1 MPTIIWP
8 LLDKL
13 NRTIAFQGRPRSQAV
28 RGVTVIPTMPWDA
41 LSQRPGAPNFGRV
54 NTGPTLW
61 DTAPW
66 RLGQAAL
73 GLQSE
78 RLQAFK
84 TNPRV
89 SKLALQTKVPA
100 VVRPLQIPARI
111 AMISG
116 VTRDSAG
123 AILGGCTV
131 ELYLTATDEP
141 LFKVVSDATTGAF
154 TFTCARYAPRTH
166 YIVAYKAGG
175 TDVAGT
181 TLNTLIGV

>member
-1 MPTIIWP
+1 
-8 LLDKL
+8 
-13 NRTIAFQGRPRSQAV
+13 
-28 RGVTVIPTMPWDA
+28 MPWDA
-41 LSQRPGAPNFGRV
+41 QSQRPGAPNFGLV

-66 RLGQAAL
+66 RFGQSAIR
-73 GLQSE
+73 LQSV
-78 RLQAFK
+78 RLQTFK

-89 SKLALQTKVPA
+89 SKVSLQTRVPA
-100 VVRPLQIPARI
+100 VVRPLNIPARI

-116 VTRDSAG
+116 ITRDSTG
-123 AILGGCTV
+123 AVLGGCTV

-141 LFKVVSDATTGAF
+141 LFKVVSDATTGVF

-181 TLNTLIGV
+181 TLNTLTGV